1 MRSLLQDL
9 RFAGRL
15 LVRSPGLSLVIILTL
30 ALGIGANAAIFSV
43 VNGVLLSPLPYRQ
56 SDRLMAIYSQFPGLG
71 FDRFWVSAPEF
82 IDFRQQATRFE
93 DVGAYLTFA
102 VNLEGQDQ
110 PLRVHA
116 AFVSASLFRVL
127 GVHPEHGRVFT
138 PQEDL
143 PDAEKVVVLGD
154 GLWRRAFGGDPGI
167 VGRRVNVSG
176 QQRTVL
182 GVMPPTFD
190 IAGEHVEAWIPLA
203 IDPANPGG
211 RGSHSLFLVGRL
223 RSGANLAQAQS
234 ELQGLLVRWKRETP
248 KGHTLDP
255 EQHRLVIK
263 PLLDDLVGDVRPKVV
278 MLAFAVG
285 LVLLIACLNVANLL
299 LARAESRHREIA
311 IRTALGAPRRRLIRQ
326 FLTESVL
333 LSVLGG
339 IFGLLLAVAGVRAM
353 VALNADSIPRVESI
367 GVDGRVVAFTLALA
381 VLTGLLFGLAP
392 ALHARGG
399 SFFTVL
405 REGAQRGTAGRV
417 SQWFRRGL
425 VVAEIA
431 LASLLVIG
439 AGLLLKSFWVL
450 QQVNP
455 GFEPQNVL
463 SLQISLPRASYPD
476 DHQVADF
483 YRKLTA
489 QAASLPGVESVAAA
503 AGLPPKRDVV
513 ANDTEFESIK
523 PTKEGPPQNVDYWQ
537 YVTHDYFKTMRIRL
551 IAGRTFNTGDD
562 RGTPGVVV
570 INQTMAKVFWPT
582 RSPLGDRVRVP
593 SGPGGPQSPWLTV
606 VGVVADVKQG
616 GLDQKTGTELYFLE
630 DQAGETAGGAARTMY
645 LVARTVARK
654 QGDPMSLAAA
664 VREVIRSLDPSL
676 PVAQVRPMDKVL
688 FDSVGRPRFVMILV
702 MLFAAVALVLAAV
715 GTYGV
720 LSYAVEQRT
729 REIGVRMALGAQV
742 GQVLGMIL
750 AQGAL
755 LAGVGLFLGV
765 AGAVALHSVLASLL
779 FGVTPTDP
787 LIFAA
792 VVALLALV
800 SFMACLL
807 PAQRAAR
814 VDPLVALRSE

>member
-1 MRSLLQDL
+1 MRALLQDL
-9 RFAGRL
+9 RFAARL
-15 LVRSPGLSLVIILTL
+15 LVRSPGLSLVIVLTL

-56 SDRLMAIYSQFPGLG
+56 PDRIMSIYSQFPGLG
-71 FDRFWVSAPEF
+71 FDRFWVSPPEF
-82 IDFRQQATRFE
+82 IEFRERATRF
-93 DVGAYLTFA
+93 DSVGAYRA
-102 VNLEGQDQ
+102 VPVNLEGQDQ
-110 PLRVHA
+110 PVRVQA
-116 AFVSASLFRVL
+116 AFASASLFTVL
-127 GVHPEHGRVFT
+127 GVAPELGRVYT
-138 PQEDL
+138 PQEDM
-143 PDAEKVVVLGD
+143 PSAEKLIVLSD

-167 VGRRVNVSG
+167 AGRRVKVGG
-176 QQRTVL
+176 QERTVL
-182 GVMPPTFD
+182 GVMPPGFD
-190 IAGEHVEAWIPLA
+190 IAGEHVEAWLPLA
-203 IDPANPGG
+203 LDPANPGG
-211 RGSHSLFLVGRL
+211 RGSHFLYLVGRL
-223 RSGANLAQAQS
+223 RSGATLAQARS
-234 ELQGLLVRWKRETP
+234 ELQGLLVRWKQEMPKDHTP
-248 KGHTLDP
+248 DP
-255 EQHRLVIK
+255 ERHRLVIL
-263 PLLDDLVGDVRPKVV
+263 PLLDDLVGDVRPKVLI
-278 MLAFAVG
+278 LAFAVG

-299 LARAESRHREIA
+299 LARAESRQREIA

-333 LSVLGG
+333 LSVFGG
-339 IFGLLLAVAGVRAM
+339 VFGLLLAVAGVRAI

-367 GVDGRVVAFTLALA
+367 GVDARVAGFTLALSL
-381 VLTGLLFGLAP
+381 VTGLLFGLAP
-392 ALHARGG
+392 ALHARGA

-455 GFEPQNVL
+455 GFDPQNVL
-463 SLQISLPRASYPD
+463 SMELSLPRATYPE
-476 DHQVADF
+476 DHQVVDF

-489 QAASLPGVESVAAA
+489 QAASLPGVESVAAVS
-503 AGLPPKRDVV
+503 GLPPKREVN

-537 YVTHDYFKTMRIRL
+537 FVSRDYFKTMRIRL
-551 IAGRTFNTGDD
+551 VAGRTFSPGDD

-582 RSPLGDRVRVP
+582 RSPLGDRVRAP
-593 SGPGGPQSPWLTV
+593 SGPGGPPSPWLTI
-606 VGVVADVKQG
+606 VGIVADVKQG
-616 GLDQKTGTELYFLE
+616 GLDQKTGTELYFLQ
-630 DQAGETAGGAARTMY
+630 DQAEEAAGGAARTMY
-645 LVARTVARK
+645 LVARTRSN
-654 QGDPMSLAAA
+654 PMSQAAA
-664 VREVIRSLDPSL
+664 VRAAIRGLDPSL
-676 PVAQVRPMDKVL
+676 PVAEVRSMDKVL
-688 FDSVGRPRFVMILV
+688 FDSVGRPRFLMVLV

-742 GQVLGMIL
+742 GEVLGMIL

-755 LAGVGLFLGV
+755 LAGLGLFLGV
-765 AGAVALHSVLASLL
+765 VGAVALRSVLASLL

-800 SFMACLL
+800 SFLACLL

>member
-1 MRSLLQDL
+1 MRTLLQDL
-9 RFAGRL
+9 RFAARL

-56 SDRLMAIYSQFPGLG
+56 PDRLMSVYSQFPGLG
-71 FDRFWVSAPEF
+71 FDRFWVSPPEF
-82 IDFRQQATRFE
+82 IEFRERATRF
-93 DVGAYLTFA
+93 DGVGAYRATP
-102 VNLEGQDQ
+102 VNLEGRDQ
-110 PLRVHA
+110 PVRVQA
-116 AFVSASLFRVL
+116 AFASASLFTVL
-127 GVHPEHGRVFT
+127 GVAPERGRVYT
-138 PQEDL
+138 PQEDM
-143 PDAEKVVVLGD
+143 PNAEKLIVLSD
-154 GLWRRAFGGDPGI
+154 GLWRRAFGADPDI
-167 VGRRVNVSG
+167 AGRRVKVGG
-176 QQRTVL
+176 QERTIL
-182 GVMPPTFD
+182 GVMPPGFD
-190 IAGEHVEAWIPLA
+190 IAGEHVEAWLPLA
-203 IDPANPGG
+203 LDPANPGG
-211 RGSHSLFLVGRL
+211 RGSHFLYLVGRL
-223 RSGANLAQAQS
+223 RSGATLEQAQS
-234 ELQGLLVRWKRETP
+234 ELQGLLVRWKQEMPKDHTP
-248 KGHTLDP
+248 DP
-255 EQHRLVIK
+255 ERHRLVIQ
-263 PLLDDLVGDVRPKVV
+263 PLLDDLVGDVRPKVL

-299 LARAESRHREIA
+299 LARAESRQREIA
-311 IRTALGAPRRRLIRQ
+311 IRTALGAPRPRLIRQ

-339 IFGLLLAVAGVRAM
+339 VCGLVLAVAGVRAI

-367 GVDGRVVAFTLALA
+367 GVDARVVAYTLALSL
-381 VLTGLLFGLAP
+381 LTGFLFGLAP
-392 ALHARGG
+392 ALHARGS

-455 GFEPQNVL
+455 GFDPQNVL
-463 SLQISLPRASYPD
+463 SMQVSLPRATYPE
-476 DHQVADF
+476 DHQVEDF
-483 YRKLTA
+483 YRKLAA
-489 QAASLPGVESVAAA
+489 QVATLPGVESVAAVS
-503 AGLPPKRDVV
+503 GLPPKREVN

-523 PTKEGPPQNVDYWQ
+523 PTKDGPPQNVDYWQ
-537 YVTHDYFKTMRIRL
+537 FVSRDYFKTMRIRL
-551 IAGRTFNTGDD
+551 VAGRTFSPGDD
-562 RGTPGVVV
+562 RGTPGVVL

-582 RSPLGDRVRVP
+582 RSPLGDRVRAP

-606 VGVVADVKQG
+606 IGIVADVKQG
-616 GLDQKTGTELYFLE
+616 GLDQKTGTELYFLQ
-630 DQAGETAGGAARTMY
+630 DQAEETAGGAARTMY
-645 LVARTVARK
+645 LVARTRS
-654 QGDPMSLAAA
+654 DPMGQAAA
-664 VREVIRSLDPSL
+664 VRSAIRGLDASL
-676 PVAQVRPMDKVL
+676 PVSEVNSMEKVL
-688 FDSVGRPRFVMILV
+688 FDSVGRSRFIMVLV

-750 AQGAL
+750 TQGAI
-755 LAGVGLFLGV
+755 LAGLGLFLGV
-765 AGAVALHSVLASLL
+765 VGAVALRSVLASLL